1 MSKISSVCE
10 VRKIDRKEWKM
21 RERER
26 TRERETETKT
36 ERDRETERERHLIK
50 EKIYIFC
57 INYKIG
63 TTRILIIHWA
73 YLTA

>member
-1 MSKISSVCE
+1 ME
-10 VRKIDRKEWKM
+10 NERKRKNE
-21 RERER
+21 
-26 TRERETETKT
+26 RERETETKT

-63 TTRILIIHWA
+63 NTRIFIIH
-73 YLTA
+73 